1 MADTVSKAQFIE
13 SIADKMDV
21 SKSQAEAFVKAY
33 QEEITKILA
42 SGSGIT
48 FVGFGTFS
56 VSERAGRDGRNPKT
70 GETIRIAAS
79 KSAKF
84 KPGKGLKDAV
94 NG

>member
-13 SIADKMDV
+13 SIADKLGS
-21 SKSQAEAFVKAY
+21 SKAQAEAFVKAY
-33 QEEITKILA
+33 HEEITHILA
-42 SGSGIT
+42 KGSSVT

-94 NG
+94 NK

>member
-1 MADTVSKAQFIE
+1 MADTVSKAEFIE
-13 SIADKMDV
+13 SMADKLDI
-21 SKSQAEAFVKAY
+21 SKSQAEIFVKAY
-33 QEEITKILA
+33 HEEITQILA
-42 SGSGIT
+42 KGSSIT

-84 KPGKGLKDAV
+84 KAGKGLKDSV
-94 NG
+94 NH

>member
-13 SIADKMDV
+13 NIADKLGS
-21 SKSQAEAFVKAY
+21 SKAQADSFVKAY

-42 SGSGIT
+42 DGHSIT